1 VGALDNALRQA
12 LANAYP
18 ELDDMHLTD
27 YRVRVLD
34 GAKGTQAVVR
44 VLIETSDGSKEWTTV
59 GVSDN
64 VVHASWE
71 ALTESYAYGLLHR
84 PVAP

>member
-1 VGALDNALRQA
+1 MR
-12 LANAYP
+12 
-18 ELDDMHLTD
+18 LTD

-64 VVHASWE
+64 VIHASWE
-71 ALTESYAYGLLHR
+71 ALTESYAYGLLHPAP
-84 PVAP
+84 PVE

>member
-1 VGALDNALRQA
+1 MVRPGASRRRAAR
-12 LANAYP
+12 
-18 ELDDMHLTD
+18 ELDDMRLTD

-44 VLIETSDGSKEWTTV
+44 VLIETSDGAKEWTTV

-64 VVHASWE
+64 VIHASWE

-84 PVAP
+84 LAGDESGA